1 MGKILSDFLYLL
13 FPKHCIVCDRV
24 IHPYD
29 SLCDGCKG
37 LLSPVKA
44 KRCPRCGHTEN
55 DCCCGRYAYHFRGLV
70 SPFKNEGF
78 AQKAIY
84 LYKFRRNTDAAEYFA
99 EHMVRALRETFPDVD
114 FDCITAVPMHK
125 TVRRRRGFDHAE
137 YLARAVS
144 RELGVPFVRLLY
156 KHRSNKTQHTLN
168 AAERFENVKNAYK
181 AYDNEYENVLLIDD
195 IKTTGATLDECSRRL
210 MLAGTENVYCATAV
224 ISA

>member
-1 MGKILSDFLYLL
+1 MGKNLNDFLYLL
-13 FPKHCIVCDRV
+13 FPKRCIVCDRV
-24 IHPYD
+24 IHP
-29 SLCDGCKG
+29 SVFLCDDCKG
-37 LLSPVKA
+37 SLLPIKE
-44 KRCPRCGHTEN
+44 KCCLRCGHIKK
-55 DCCCGRYAYHFRGLV
+55 DCCCGRYAYHFRGIV

-78 AQKAIY
+78 SQKAIY
-84 LYKFRRNTDAAEYFA
+84 LYKFKRNTDAAEYFA
-99 EHMVRALRETFPDVD
+99 EHMVRALRESFPDVV
-114 FDCITAVPMHK
+114 FDCVTAVPMHK
-125 TVRRRRGFDHAE
+125 TKRRQGFDHAE

-144 RELGVPFVRLLY
+144 RELGVPFVRLVY
-156 KHRSNKTQHTLN
+156 KHRSNKTQHSLN